1 MIAIINAS
9 CHHGTNA
16 YIRKRDLPTVSRTVS
31 SSNKIGRGRK
41 KGGGVSNTF
50 HVPIP
55 RFFKLVYCHVA
66 RGCSAANAP
75 IVWVAALCTT
85 DCTCKERFVNLLTA
99 SVGSYRRKNAARP
112 PGEPNVAAE
121 LEPADAD
128 EIPSPALLPDL
139 SCFHYVCSVRT
150 EAQIKNDGS
159 GYHEA
164 GKRSFFLSLL
174 FFALLFFFLFVVSLF
189 FLLN

>member
-1 MIAIINAS
+1 MEL
-9 CHHGTNA
+9 T
-16 YIRKRDLPTVSRTVS
+16 PTSEREIYQPYLGQLVAQTRS
-31 SSNKIGRGRK
+31 GGGRK
-41 KGGGVSNTF
+41 KKGGVSNTF
-50 HVPIP
+50 HVLIP

-66 RGCSAANAP
+66 RGYSAANAP
-75 IVWVAALCTT
+75 ILWVASLCTT

-164 GKRSFFLSLL
+164 GKRSFF
-174 FFALLFFFLFVVSLF
+174 FFIVIIFRLVIFFFSSSLF
-189 FLLN
+189 FC

>member
-1 MIAIINAS
+1 MKL
-9 CHHGTNA
+9 T
-16 YIRKRDLPTVSRTVS
+16 PTSEGEIYQPYLGQLVAQTRS
-31 SSNKIGRGRK
+31 GGGRK
-41 KGGGVSNTF
+41 KRGGRGISNTF
-50 HVPIP
+50 HVPIS

-66 RGCSAANAP
+66 RGSSAANAP
-75 IVWVAALCTT
+75 IVWVAALCTS

-128 EIPSPALLPDL
+128 EIPSPAFLPDL

-164 GKRSFFLSLL
+164 GKRSFF
-174 FFALLFFFLFVVSLF
+174 FFFIVIIFLLVIFFSFRRLSLF
-189 FLLN
+189 FYFLLLLN

>member
-1 MIAIINAS
+1 MEL
-9 CHHGTNA
+9 T
-16 YIRKRDLPTVSRTVS
+16 PTSEGEIYQPYLGQLVAQTRS
-31 SSNKIGRGRK
+31 GGGRK
-41 KGGGVSNTF
+41 KKRGGISNTF
-50 HVPIP
+50 HVPIS

-75 IVWVAALCTT
+75 IVWVAALCTS

-128 EIPSPALLPDL
+128 EIPSPAFLPDL

-164 GKRSFFLSLL
+164 GKRSFFFLYRYYFSPCYFFSFRRLS
-174 FFALLFFFLFVVSLF
+174 LFFFF
-189 FLLN
+189 FIFCCC